1 MKTYKLFALS
11 LLFGSV
17 TYAQTL
23 EDAIKKTENER
34 FDVAGSDF
42 RKLIAK
48 EPTRADYYFYF
59 GENYCEHED
68 LDSANMVW
76 KKGSEIDPLYPLNFI
91 GLGKY
96 LWFSGDTTAANVYL
110 TKAATMTKNK
120 NADVM
125 RKTAAVFIYTPKM
138 KKLDAAI
145 ALLDKAI
152 KLDPKNVEAYI
163 LLGDALQEKT
173 PDNAS
178 PAIKNYNLALEIM
191 PNFPKAIVRTAKIY
205 QRSGNDSLAN
215 VKYKEAQLLDPTYAP
230 AYRENA
236 ELNMKLN
243 QSSKAIENWKKYLA
257 LNNSIEAR
265 YRFAT
270 SLFTGKKYCE
280 VIPELLAVQAGGFN
294 NHYVERMLTTSYYEC
309 PDQADPKV
317 SYNKGM
323 ATSDNFFA
331 KAPENNILASDYK
344 YRGLLL
350 TKLGSDSLG
359 IIELEKAVTK
369 DPVKNAELLSEI
381 GKMHLKAKRYSEVI
395 SAYTRKSNG
404 VWSNLTVQELNELAK
419 SYYFG
424 PKDYKMSDSCYAG
437 VILRSPTYAPAFL
450 WKARTSYKLDNN
462 NEKGLAKQYYEK
474 YLELLKPEDYT
485 NTANKSFII
494 EASKYLGDYYL
505 QPKNGKDV
513 AKAKLYW
520 ENVRT
525 QDPNDTQ
532 AKAFFSSPEGK

>member
-1 MKTYKLFALS
+1 MKMYKLLTVS
-11 LLFGSV
+11 LLIGSFSH
-17 TYAQTL
+17 AQTL
-23 EDAIKKTENER
+23 ADAIKKTENER

-42 RKLIAK
+42 KKLIAK
-48 EPTRADYYFYF
+48 EPTRADYYFYQ
-59 GENYCEHED
+59 GENYCEHGD
-68 LDSANMVW
+68 LDSANMSW
-76 KKGSEIDPLYPLNFI
+76 KKGSEVDPLNPLNFV
-91 GLGKY
+91 GMGKY
-96 LWFSGDTTAANVYL
+96 LWYTGDTTAANVFL

-120 NADVM
+120 SAEVM
-125 RKTAAVFIYTPKM
+125 RQTAAIFIYTPKF

-145 ALLDKAI
+145 SLLEKAN
-152 KLDPKNVEAYI
+152 KLEPKNTDGFI

-173 PDNAS
+173 PEIAS
-178 PAIKNYNLALEIM
+178 PAIKNYNLALEIN
-191 PNFPKAIVRTAKIY
+191 PKFPKAIVRTAKIY

-243 QSSKAIENWKKYLA
+243 QSAKAIENWKKYLA

-280 VIPELLAVQAGGFN
+280 VIPELLTVQAGGFN
-294 NHYVERMLTTSYYEC
+294 NHYVERMLTTSYFEC
-309 PDQADPKV
+309 PDQADPKA

-323 ATSDNFFA
+323 ACSDKFFS
-331 KAPENNILASDYK
+331 KAPESNVLASDYK

-359 IIELEKAVTK
+359 IIELEKAVAK

-381 GKMHLKAKRYSEVI
+381 GKMHMKAKRYADVI
-395 SAYTRKSNG
+395 SVYTRKSNG
-404 VWSNLTVQELNELAK
+404 NWANLTVQELNELAK

-462 NEKGLAKQYYEK
+462 NEKGLAKPFYEK

-485 NTANKSFII
+485 NAVNKTFII

-505 QPKNGKDV
+505 QAKNGKDV
-513 AKAKLYW
+513 AKAKVYW

-525 QDPNDTQ
+525 QDPNDSQ